1 MGALIV
7 YAEHR
12 YFGDSM
18 PFSKDQAYKS
28 PYNSFLT
35 VDNTLSDYVELVNQI
50 KKDYQADDKA
60 VIAFGGS
67 YGGMLAAWSRMKY
80 PEVFQGALAS
90 SAPVAFFK
98 DGDFKDED
106 FSLIASKS
114 FENALPQKK
123 CSSMIKQG
131 FEYLA
136 EIKNDPSKWSETAKI
151 FNTCEPI
158 KNSQQVENIYLSF

>member
-67 YGGMLAAWSRMKY
+67 YGGMLAAWSRMRY
-80 PEVFQGALAS
+80 PNVF
-90 SAPVAFFK
+90 
-98 DGDFKDED
+98 
-106 FSLIASKS
+106 
-114 FENALPQKK
+114 
-123 CSSMIKQG
+123 
-131 FEYLA
+131 
-136 EIKNDPSKWSETAKI
+136 
-151 FNTCEPI
+151 
-158 KNSQQVENIYLSF
+158 